1 MLQEIFKIASS
12 GKNSDAFVK
21 KVLGGGAEEEE

>member
-1 MLQEIFKIASS
+1 MLQEIYKISSS

-21 KVLGGGAEEEE
+21 KILGGGAAE